1 MSERWCECPEHQS
14 HDFRELTDFYSTHFI
29 PTGWRLEY
37 TTLLEREEKRT
48 LYITG
53 VCSQCGGFMRTG
65 EDITGSNTHDR
76 FLRDVCTSMLRYRPY
91 AGQDAYGIYR
101 GGVPPR
107 LEWYWRQDQMTK
119 AERVEQFAGLFH
131 EGVDQLIA
139 QRWAK
144 EHMPAQDAPRETTTE
159 FFNGVIDLVKSS
171 GFWPNQIALVIC
183 EPVKPYWPPEMAISH
198 PGFKFLSKL
207 EVDHCD
213 QLYIAC
219 YLHGLIDGKVNHEL
233 LIGNII
239 STRRDRDV
247 CLAMG
252 SLTGALLYY
261 GEVYRKSN
269 VDRYVPYK
277 AVKLPGLRPQK
288 ENENGK

>member
-14 HDFRELTDFYSTHFI
+14 RDFRELTDFYSTHFI

-37 TTLLEREEKRT
+37 TTLLEREERRT
-48 LYITG
+48 LYIIG

-65 EDITGSNTHDR
+65 EDITGSSTHDNL
-76 FLRDVCTSMLRYRPY
+76 LREVCASMLRHRPY
-91 AGQDAYGIYR
+91 AGQDAYGLYR
-101 GGVPPR
+101 GGVPQR

-144 EHMPAQDAPRETTTE
+144 EHMPAQDVPRETTTE
-159 FFNGVIDLVKSS
+159 FFSGVIDLVKSS
-171 GFWPNQIALVIC
+171 GFWPNQIAPVIC
-183 EPVKPYWPPEMAISH
+183 EPVKPYWPLEMAISH
-198 PGFKFLSKL
+198 PGFKFLPKL

-213 QLYIAC
+213 QLYISC
-219 YLHGLIDGKVNHEL
+219 YLHGFIDGKVDREL
-233 LIGNII
+233 LIGNIM

-261 GEVYRKSN
+261 GEVYRESN

-277 AVKLPGLRPQK
+277 TVKLPELRPQK